1 MYVDP
6 ILWNEDNQ
14 LSANNIDILFKDE
27 TIHRMFFNGSA
38 FVASQED
45 STRFNQINGREMI
58 GYFTKGSF
66 TRLDVNGNG
75 ETVYFARDKGVIS
88 AVNKA
93 ESSNLTITIRDSEVV
108 SIMFREK
115 PITTL
120 FPIDKVELQD
130 VMLKGFSWHID
141 KRPTRR
147 EDIIPDGLNTEFYI
161 PVEEKAL
168 LYREKRRNPA
178 ESIDSTGLNYQLL
191 EKEEN

>member
-1 MYVDP
+1 
-6 ILWNEDNQ
+6 
-14 LSANNIDILFKDE
+14 
-27 TIHRMFFNGSA
+27 
-38 FVASQED
+38 
-45 STRFNQINGREMI
+45 MI